1 MDFFW
6 KCLWGAVRRV
16 WPDCV
21 TQAQAAAFNMFLSFL
36 PMLLLVLGVVSS
48 WDLLRSGVEEMVVRM
63 GPLLPPGTVA
73 VLQDFLQHHGG
84 NPAAWISLGLGG
96 TLLAGTQM
104 MRLLIEGFHITHHI
118 ERPEYREQIGRAL
131 LLLCVTLAPTV
142 LAVAIVVFGK
152 QMRITMTHR
161 FGSPV
166 FMRILWAIVLT
177 TAALALAM
185 IVLTVVYRAG
195 TCGAHKWRQ
204 AIPGAIVATPLWW
217 LVSWCFGVY
226 MRHVPYSLVYG
237 GFATAIGL
245 LLWMNFTAIV
255 ILLGSAYNAEYS
267 ELLRTEASS
276 GRVGVLP
283 AMFFARDAR

>member
-36 PMLLLVLGVVSS
+36 PMFFGAGRSQQLGIAA
-48 WDLLRSGVEEMVVRM
+48 VRR
-63 GPLLPPGTVA
+63 GRDGGTYGTAVA
-73 VLQDFLQHHGG
+73 ARHRGRAAGFSAGHGG

-118 ERPEYREQIGRAL
+118 ESPEYREQIGRAL

-195 TCGAHKWRQ
+195 TSGAHKWRR

-245 LLWMNFTAIV
+245 LIWMNFTAII
-255 ILLGSAYNAEYS
+255 ILLGSAYNAE
-267 ELLRTEASS
+267 
-276 GRVGVLP
+276 
-283 AMFFARDAR
+283 